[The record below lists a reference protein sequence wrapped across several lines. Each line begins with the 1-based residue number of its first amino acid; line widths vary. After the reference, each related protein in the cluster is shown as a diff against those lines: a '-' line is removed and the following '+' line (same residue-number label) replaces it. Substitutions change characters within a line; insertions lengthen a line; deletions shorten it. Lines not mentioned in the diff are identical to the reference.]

1 MVGSLM
7 CENRMEREK
16 ERQEQRSSPFMN
28 EHTTSLATGV
38 ALALEYITLQDVEEA
53 INRCVTA

>member
-7 CENRMEREK
+7 CENGMEREK

-28 EHTTSLATGV
+28 AHTTSLATGV
-38 ALALEYITLQDVEEA
+38 ALALEYITLQDGEGA